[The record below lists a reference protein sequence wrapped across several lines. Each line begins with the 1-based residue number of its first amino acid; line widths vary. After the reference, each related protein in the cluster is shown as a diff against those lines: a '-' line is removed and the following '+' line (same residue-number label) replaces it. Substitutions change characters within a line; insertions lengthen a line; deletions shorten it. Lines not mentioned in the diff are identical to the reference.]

1 LNKKVWDHILFNNY
15 KKEVN
20 MVPNKI
26 YTPVIAEILGEL
38 AEEGICDLS
47 PTLQRLFN
55 ELMKIEREQTLQA
68 ASYER
73 SESRKGYANGF
84 KDKSLQTRFGK
95 LELKVPQTR
104 DIPFYP
110 SCLEKGERSEK
121 ALRLAVAEMYINGVS
136 TRRVKRITEELCG
149 LDISSTQ
156 VSRLSKV
163 LDEELEKFRNRP
175 LGHIR
180 FLYLDAHYEK
190 VRHEGCVRSLAVLKA
205 IGINKDGYKEILGLS
220 CSLSEAEVHWRIFL
234 ESLFERGL
242 KGVDLVCS
250 DNHTGLKAAL
260 KAVAPSIPWQRCVFH
275 LAQNAQSYAPCQAL
289 KGEIAQAVKEI
300 YTALN
305 RAEAEERMK
314 DVIRRY
320 EKKASRFC
328 RWLEEN
334 FSEGLT
340 FYSHSKS
347 LWKKIRTVNIVERLN
362 QEIRRRTSVARLFP
376 NEDSCQ
382 RLITAVC
389 MDMHEEWISGKRSIA
404 FED

>member
-1 LNKKVWDHILFNNY
+1 
-15 KKEVN
+15 
-20 MVPNKI
+20 MVPNRI

-136 TRRVKRITEELCG
+136 TRRVKHITEELCG
-149 LDISSTQ
+149 LDISSAQ

-163 LDEELEKFRNRP
+163 LDEELEKFRSRP

-205 IGINKDGYKEILGLS
+205 VGVNEEGYREILGLS
-220 CSLSEAEVHWRIFL
+220 CSLSEAEVHWRMFL
-234 ESLFERGL
+234 EGLFERGL
-242 KGVDLVCS
+242 KGVKLIIS
-250 DNHTGLKAAL
+250 DDHTGLKAAL
-260 KAVAPSIPWQRCVFH
+260 KTVSPSIPWQRCIFH
-275 LAQNAQSYAPCQAL
+275 LAQNAQSYAPNHTL
-289 KGEIAQAVKEI
+289 KSEIAQSVREI
-300 YTALN
+300 YTAVN
-305 RAEAEERMK
+305 RIEAEDRMR
-314 DVIRRY
+314 DIIRRY
-320 EKKASRFC
+320 EKKASKFC
-328 RWLEEN
+328 TWLEEN

-340 FYSHSKS
+340 FYSYPKKI
-347 LWKKIRTVNIVERLN
+347 WKKIRTVNVVERLN
-362 QEIRRRTSVARLFP
+362 QEIRRRTCVARLFP
-376 NEDSCQ
+376 NESSCE
-382 RLITAVC
+382 RLVTAIC
-389 MDMHEEWISGKRSIA
+389 MDLHEDWSAGNRYLV